1 MRLGTVGAVLCGPL
15 LGVAAVWGA
24 PGDVDSSFGSK
35 GFTRA
40 PFAGFAFG
48 QAVARQPDGKLLTA
62 GATSPPNNTSQ
73 VALARFQL
81 DGTPDPGFGTGGG
94 TSTALG
100 GGTPEARSI
109 LGPGRRQARRRRVPQ

>member
-1 MRLGTVGAVLCGPL
+1 MHLRTFGALLCGPL
-15 LGVAAVWGA
+15 LGVTTLWGA
-24 PGDVDSSFGSK
+24 PGDDDSSFGSK
-35 GFTRA
+35 GFARA

-62 GATSPPNNTSQ
+62 GTASPPNKSSQ

-81 DGTPDPGFGTGGG
+81 DGTPDSSFGTGGG

-109 LGPGRRQARRRRVPQ
+109 